1 MTTQPPAPRCLGVTN
16 ADDTDQRFR
25 LLLAIAD
32 SMGSPCE
39 LHTLLDRLG
48 DLLNQLL
55 IF

>member
-1 MTTQPPAPRCLGVTN
+1 
-16 ADDTDQRFR
+16 
-25 LLLAIAD
+25 
-32 SMGSPCE
+32 MGSPCE